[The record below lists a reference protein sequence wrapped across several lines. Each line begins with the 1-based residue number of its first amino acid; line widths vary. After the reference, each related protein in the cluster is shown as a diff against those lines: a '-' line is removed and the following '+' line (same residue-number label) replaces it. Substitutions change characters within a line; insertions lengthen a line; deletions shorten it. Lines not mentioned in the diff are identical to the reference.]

1 MASSSNV
8 SEHPSN
14 YSFQKDLNKVYPI
27 IVHGEGNF
35 LTSSEGK
42 KFFDAAN
49 GAGVSCL
56 GYGDKRVNEAII
68 DLLKAGT
75 PYVGNAFFRTPVE
88 EKLSKNLI
96 DGTGGKMDKVFLTG
110 SGSEAMEIALK
121 LSRQFFFEKD
131 INTPRVNYIAR
142 ENSYHGNTL
151 GALAVSGI
159 KGRKA
164 PYMPF
169 MMKQVHHVS
178 SCYRYRQSED
188 GETDATFVARKVLEL
203 ENKFQ
208 ELGPETVIAFIA
220 EPVVGAAL
228 GCVPSV
234 MGYLQAMK
242 EVCHKHGA
250 LFILDE
256 VMCGMGRTG
265 YLHAWQAENVVP
277 DIQTM
282 GKGLGAGYMPIAAVL
297 VEKRVVNVLKEG
309 TGKIVHGQTYQAM
322 PIQAAAALSVQQV
335 IKKDNLLENVE
346 TQGRYLGE
354 QLQKIIGIHKYVG
367 DIRGRGLFWGIEF
380 VKDKNNKEPFDPKL
394 RVAQQIQDLALS
406 TPYCMTVYMGTGSVD
421 GLKGDH
427 IMVMP
432 SYNITRDDVDK
443 IIKRLHAV
451 LLKVLGKL

>member
-1 MASSSNV
+1 MASSSKV
-8 SEHPSN
+8 VALPSE

-27 IVHGEGNF
+27 IVHGKGNF

-56 GYGDKRVNEAII
+56 GYGDERVNDAII
-68 DLLKAGT
+68 GLLKAGT

-88 EKLSKNLI
+88 EKLCQNLI
-96 DGTGGKMDKVFLTG
+96 EGTGGKMDKVFLTG
-110 SGSEAMEIALK
+110 SGSEAMEISLK

-131 INTPRVNYIAR
+131 NNTPRVNFIAR

-151 GALAVSGI
+151 GALSVSGI

-164 PYMPF
+164 PYIPF
-169 MMKQVHHVS
+169 MIKHVHHVS
-178 SCYRYRQSED
+178 SCYRYRQSENQ
-188 GETDATFVARKVLEL
+188 ETDATFIARKVLEL
-203 ENKFQ
+203 EKKFQ

-234 MGYLQAMK
+234 KGYLQAMK

-277 DIQTM
+277 DIQTL

-297 VEKRVVNVLKEG
+297 VGKRVIDVLKEG
-309 TGKIVHGQTYQAM
+309 TGKFVHGQTYQAM
-322 PIQAAAALSVQQV
+322 PLQAAAALAVQQV
-335 IKKDNLLENVE
+335 IKDDNLLENIE

-354 QLQKIIGIHKYVG
+354 QLHKIIGTHKYVG

-380 VKDKNNKEPFDPKL
+380 VKNKYNKEPFEPKL

-406 TPYCMTVYMGTGSVD
+406 TPYSMTVYMGTGFVD
-421 GLKGDH
+421 ELRGDH

-432 SYNITRDDVDK
+432 SYNITRDDVDE
-443 IIKRLHAV
+443 IINRLHAV
-451 LLKVLGKL
+451 ILTVLADL

>member
-8 SEHPSN
+8 SALPSV

-27 IVHGEGNF
+27 IVHGKGNY

-56 GYGDKRVNEAII
+56 GYGDERVNEAII
-68 DLLKAGT
+68 DLLKVGT

-88 EKLSKNLI
+88 EKLCKNLI
-96 DGTGGKMDKVFLTG
+96 EGTGGKMDKVFLTG

-121 LSRQFFFEKD
+121 LSRQFFFEQD
-131 INTPRVNYIAR
+131 INTSRVNFIAR
-142 ENSYHGNTL
+142 DNSYHGNTL
-151 GALAVSGI
+151 GALAISGL

-164 PYMPF
+164 PYLPF

-178 SCYRYRQSED
+178 SCYRYRQSKD
-188 GETDATFVARKVLEL
+188 GETDEAFVARKVVEL

-208 ELGPETVIAFIA
+208 QLGPETVIAFIA

-228 GCVPSV
+228 GCVPYV
-234 MGYLQAMK
+234 KGYLQAMK
-242 EVCHKHGA
+242 DVCHKHGA

-277 DIQTM
+277 DIQTL

-297 VEKRVVNVLKEG
+297 VEKRVVNVLKER

-322 PIQAAAALSVQQV
+322 PIQAAAALAVQQV
-335 IKKDNLLENVE
+335 IKNDNLLENVE

-354 QLQKIIGIHKYVG
+354 QLQKKIGTLRYVG

-380 VKDKNNKEPFDPKL
+380 VKDKNNKEPFDPKHQI
-394 RVAQQIQDLALS
+394 AQKIQDLALS
-406 TPYCMTVYMGTGSVD
+406 PPNYMTVYMGTGSVD
-421 GLKGDH
+421 GVRGDH
-427 IMVMP
+427 VMVMP
-432 SYNITRDDVDK
+432 SYNITRVDVDV
-443 IIKRLHAV
+443 IIVRLHDV
-451 LLKVLGKL
+451 LLTVFDDL

>member
-8 SEHPSN
+8 SALPSN
-14 YSFQKDLNKVYPI
+14 FSFQKDLNKVYPI
-27 IVHGEGNF
+27 IVHGEGNI
-35 LTSSEGK
+35 LTSSEGI

-88 EKLSKNLI
+88 EKLAKTLI
-96 DGTGGKMDKVFLTG
+96 EGTRGKLDKVFLTG
-110 SGSEAMEIALK
+110 SGSEAIEISMK

-131 INTPRVNYIAR
+131 INTPRVNFIAR

-164 PYMPF
+164 PYIPF
-169 MMKQVHHVS
+169 MMKHVHHVS

-188 GETDATFVARKVLEL
+188 GETDAAFVARKVLEL
-203 ENKFQ
+203 ESKFQ

-234 MGYLQAMK
+234 KGYLQAMK
-242 EVCHKHGA
+242 EVCHNHGA

-277 DIQTM
+277 DIQTL

-297 VEKRVVNVLKEG
+297 VEKRIVNVLKEG

-322 PIQAAAALSVQQV
+322 PIQAAAALAVQEIIQ
-335 IKKDNLLENVE
+335 KDNLLENVE
-346 TQGRYLGE
+346 TLGRYLGE
-354 QLQKIIGIHKYVG
+354 QLQNRIGIHKYVG

-380 VKDKNNKEPFDPKL
+380 VKDKNNKEPFEPKL
-394 RVAQQIQDLALS
+394 RVAQKIQDLALS
-406 TPYCMTVYMGTGSVD
+406 PPYNMTVYMGTGSVD
-421 GLKGDH
+421 GVSGDH
-427 IMVMP
+427 VMVMP

-443 IIKRLHAV
+443 ILEQLQDV
-451 LLKVLGKL
+451 LSRVLDNL